1 MKMSVFSEKR
11 RLVPK
16 RTKRLQRK
24 YTSESASGE
33 VSEDKD
39 TGRSSSDDGKMKVIP
54 WLPRDHKY
62 ACAHNS
68 KSMLCR

>member
-1 MKMSVFSEKR
+1 VFSEKR

-16 RTKRLQRK
+16 RTKRFQRK
-24 YTSESASGE
+24 YTSESANGE

-39 TGRSSSDDGKMKVIP
+39 TWRSSSDDGKTKVVP
-54 WLPRDHKY
+54 WLARGHQY